1 MAWGII
7 SFKLNREGI
16 GLKRT
21 KKLLSFPVTFLSI
34 VESKGEVISKSSFK
48 PVPLRKGKP
57 QIHIAQG
64 KRPYEM
70 VCEVF
75 ENIDVEKIIE
85 PGDIVVVKPNFSMLW
100 ELPWKGTLTSREMI
114 EATVRAVKEQTEAGQ
129 IIIAE
134 GGGGSQTWESYLK
147 FNIVEIA
154 RKYEAGLVDLNWDE
168 TWKVRIPD
176 AYVMKELW
184 VTRTIHRVA
193 DVIISLPVLKV
204 WSSGVTLSI
213 KNMFGTA
220 PGRHYGFPKGGIP
233 HRIENDP
240 SDWVY
245 GQSKVQAGAIVDIAY
260 VNRANIAII
269 DALTMAYPKER
280 PKKKVRIYKGE
291 WEVYPL
297 NAVIGGFD
305 PVATDAVS
313 SAVMC
318 LDNKKIL
325 HLNMAQDRGLGV
337 NDLEKILL
345 TGKPIEKVRHP
356 ANPYNPDQIE
366 LCLQI

>member
-1 MAWGII
+1 VN
-7 SFKLNREGI
+7 S
-16 GLKRT
+16 
-21 KKLLSFPVTFLSI
+21 LSI
-34 VESKGEVISKSSFK
+34 VEGTGEVISKSGSK
-48 PVPLRKGKP
+48 PVPLRDGKP
-57 QIHIAQG
+57 QVHIAHDES
-64 KRPYEM
+64 PYEM

-75 ENIDVEKIIE
+75 ESVGVEKIIE

-100 ELPWKGTLTSREMI
+100 KLPWKGTLTSREMI
-114 EATVRAVKEQTEAGQ
+114 EATVKAVKEQTEAGQ

-134 GGGGSQTWESYLK
+134 GGGGSQTWESYLE

-154 RKYEAGLVDLNWDE
+154 QKYETGLVDLNWDE
-168 TWKVRIPD
+168 TWKIRIPD

-204 WSSGVTLSI
+204 WGSGVTLSI

-220 PGRHYGFPKGGIP
+220 PGRHYGFSKDRGASNQKPGIP
-233 HRIENDP
+233 HRREDDP
-240 SDWVY
+240 SDRMY
-245 GQSKVQAGAIVDIAY
+245 GQSKILAGAIVDIAY

-269 DALTMAYPKER
+269 DALTMAYPKEE
-280 PKKKVRIYKGE
+280 PKKDARLYKGE

-305 PVATDAVS
+305 PVATDAVGC
-313 SAVMC
+313 AVMC

-325 HLNMAQDRGLGV
+325 HLNMAHERGLGV
-337 NDLEKILL
+337 NEIEKILV
-345 TGKPIEKVRHP
+345 TGKPIEKVKHP
-356 ANPYNPDQIE
+356 ANPHSPDQK
-366 LCLQI
+366 CLRLNRM

>member
-1 MAWGII
+1 MT
-7 SFKLNREGI
+7 S
-16 GLKRT
+16 
-21 KKLLSFPVTFLSI
+21 LSI
-34 VESKGEVISKSSFK
+34 AKSEGEVVSKSGSK
-48 PVPLRKGKP
+48 PVPLRKGRP
-57 QIHIAQG
+57 QVHVAQG
-64 KRPYEM
+64 KSPYEM

-75 ENIDVEKIIE
+75 ENISVERIIE

-100 ELPWKGTLTSREMI
+100 KLPWKGTLTSREMI

-134 GGGGSQTWESYLK
+134 GGGGSQTWESYLE

-154 RKYEAGLVDLNWDE
+154 QKYETGLVDLNWDE
-168 TWKVRIPD
+168 TWKIKIPD

-204 WSSGVTLSI
+204 WSSAVTLSV

-220 PGRHYGFPKGGIP
+220 PGRHYGFPKGRGVSDQKPGIP

-240 SDWVY
+240 SDRVY

-260 VNRANIAII
+260 ANRANISII
-269 DALTMAYPKER
+269 DALTMAYPKDK
-280 PKKKVRIYKGE
+280 PKKDIRIYKGE

-305 PVATDAVS
+305 PVATDAVG
-313 SAVMC
+313 SAIMC
-318 LDNKKIL
+318 LDSKKIL

-345 TGKPIEKVRHP
+345 TGKSIEEVKHP
-356 ANPYNPDQIE
+356 ANPYSPDHID
-366 LCLQI
+366 LCLSIDAKQSNE